1 MTQYFALQG
10 IFEKRKTNKM
20 NTLLITLGL
29 AASMMI
35 NAETTSVSTEVKQK
49 IEESLTLT
57 ELKLPLE
64 ANQTGLV
71 RASLKVNENGKLEIV
86 EANYSDEKLKE
97 MVATQLSTIDLEG
110 KTTNEV
116 FYYTFYFEK
125 L

>member
-1 MTQYFALQG
+1 MT
-10 IFEKRKTNKM
+10 
-20 NTLLITLGL
+20 TLLITLGL
-29 AASMMI
+29 AASMII

-57 ELKLPLE
+57 ELNLPLE
-64 ANQTGLV
+64 SNQKGLV
-71 RASLKVNENGKLEIV
+71 RASLRVNENGKLEIV
-86 EANYSDEKLKE
+86 DADYSDEKLKE
-97 MVATQLSTIDLEG
+97 MVAKQLSTIDLEG